1 METVRLIKGKQ
12 NTKMKREKV
21 DDSQLYMISTWKQRL
36 YIGYI
41 VSVLYIGYIVS
52 LDEVEIHLTYHL

>member
-41 VSVLYIGYIVS
+41 VSVLYIGNIVS
-52 LDEVEIHLTYHL
+52 VDEVEIHLTYHL